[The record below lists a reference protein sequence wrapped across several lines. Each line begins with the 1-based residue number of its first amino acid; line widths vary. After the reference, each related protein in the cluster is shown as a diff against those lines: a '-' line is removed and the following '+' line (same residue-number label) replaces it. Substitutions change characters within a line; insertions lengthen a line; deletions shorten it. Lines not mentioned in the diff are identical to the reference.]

1 MSATAEKIILKSNER
16 TQTKVSRTTGNEEE
30 RAQNSNRPQSQGKE
44 SYTPWSPSVS
54 LPPERRFGTRDS
66 PVHSQQQQ
74 QAQQQH
80 QRHQAQVPRIRS
92 RNGTMSGLG
101 LHTFDPA
108 SFEHSLE
115 QLISHQPDQN
125 HRQYSS
131 ALINP
136 PPPPSYDLASPNT
149 FAQSRRARPFPVQPR
164 RSIPSRIPG
173 SLHTHSMSVG
183 SSPVLFVPLTSL
195 FSLCSDTVQPFPLP
209 HSSPGLFQVR

>member
-1 MSATAEKIILKSNER
+1 MPASFDCVSNALIGYSSRRIPATRRATSTTAKKIVLKSNER

-66 PVHSQQQQ
+66 PIHSQQQQ

-108 SFEHSLE
+108 SFKHSLE

-125 HRQYSS
+125 HQ
-131 ALINP
+131 AVFICADQL
-136 PPPPSYDLASPNT
+136 PPSYDLDCLPNT
-149 FAQSRRARPFPVQPR
+149 FAHSQRA
-164 RSIPSRIPG
+164 
-173 SLHTHSMSVG
+173 
-183 SSPVLFVPLTSL
+183 
-195 FSLCSDTVQPFPLP
+195 
-209 HSSPGLFQVR
+209 